1 MDIAQ
6 LHESLKLMRFRAIDE
21 KDEHS
26 IQVKWR
32 EDGQCCVQMEVTLIN
47 IQWIKLEVGMLEVWD
62 WRMKSTL
69 LLQYMC
75 VSK

>member
-21 KDEHS
+21 KDERS

-47 IQWIKLEVGMLEVWD
+47 IQWSWKLECLRFGIEEW
-62 WRMKSTL
+62 S
-69 LLQYMC
+69 QPYSFN
-75 VSK
+75 VSN